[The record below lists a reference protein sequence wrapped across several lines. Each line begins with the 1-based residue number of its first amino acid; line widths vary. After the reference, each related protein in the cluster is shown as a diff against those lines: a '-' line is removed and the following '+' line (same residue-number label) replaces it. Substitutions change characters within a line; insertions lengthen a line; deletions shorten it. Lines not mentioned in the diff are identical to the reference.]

1 MPQETVVPAGT
12 PRQQS
17 VLIIDDDRTFREVV
31 GHLLRQLN
39 YEVYMAEDGAQ
50 GYEQARQHRPDVIL
64 CDVHMKGMHGY
75 ATTEAIKE
83 NPDLSSI
90 PIVMVTGSASRLGEM
105 RGRNSGADYYL
116 GKPVRASELT
126 EVLNKATK
134 DRAGA
139 AVEDRST
146 TGRSRDFIMG

>member
-1 MPQETVVPAGT
+1 MAQVAQSQGKDVK
-12 PRQQS
+12 QQS

-39 YEVYMAEDGAQ
+39 YEVFTAEDGAQ
-50 GYEQARQHRPDVIL
+50 GYEAAAKNLPDVIL

-83 NPDLSSI
+83 NPDLNSI

-116 GKPVRASELT
+116 AKPVRASELT
-126 EVLNKATK
+126 EVLNKAMK
-134 DRAGA
+134 DRAGTSFDA
-139 AVEDRST
+139 QAGSK
-146 TGRSRDFIMG
+146 SKDFIMG

>member
-1 MPQETVVPAGT
+1 MVQETTNREAK
-12 PRQQS
+12 QQS

-31 GHLLRQLN
+31 GHLLKQLN
-39 YEVYMAEDGAQ
+39 YAVHMAEDGAQ
-50 GYEQARQHRPDVIL
+50 GYEAARKHLPDVIL

-83 NPDLSSI
+83 NPDLSNI

-116 GKPVRASELT
+116 AKPVRASELT
-126 EVLNKATK
+126 EVLNKAMK
-134 DRAGA
+134 DRAGSSVDERVGA
-139 AVEDRST
+139 RSK
-146 TGRSRDFIMG
+146 DFIMG

>member
-1 MPQETVVPAGT
+1 MAQEAQSQGKDAR
-12 PRQQS
+12 RQR

-39 YEVYMAEDGAQ
+39 YEVFTAEDGAQ
-50 GYEQARQHRPDVIL
+50 GYDAAAKNLPDVIL

-83 NPDLSSI
+83 NPDLNSI

-116 GKPVRASELT
+116 AKPVRASELT
-126 EVLNKATK
+126 EILNTAMK
-134 DRAGA
+134 DRAGSTPD
-139 AVEDRST
+139 DRGGS
-146 TGRSRDFIMG
+146 RSKDFIMG